1 MTRMRF
7 SAATLRGLSGLCIVA
22 LLAGCMATTPA
33 TAVHQPM
40 TARPMPPTPVPANGA
55 IYNVASARPLFED
68 RRARFIGDTLVINIQ
83 EKIQASKKSESKASR
98 SQEVDVAVPTVQG
111 LPFKSVQ
118 GATLGANSANDFN
131 GKGENNSSNNFTG
144 TIAVTVIEVLPNGN
158 LLVSGEKQVGL
169 KEGEEFIRFSGVVNP
184 NTITGTNTVSST
196 QVADARIEYKAN
208 GFLNSAQVMGWLGQ
222 FFLSFMP
229 F

>member
-1 MTRMRF
+1 MKN
-7 SAATLRGLSGLCIVA
+7 LICIAVLA
-22 LLAGCMATTPA
+22 GALAGCVTTAVPP

-40 TARPMPPTPVPANGA
+40 TARPESRSYAPQTNGA

-68 RRARFIGDTLVINIQ
+68 RRARFIGDTITINIT
-83 EKIQASKKSESKASR
+83 EKTQASKISENKAER
-98 SQEVDVAVPTVQG
+98 SHTVDASVPSVVG
-111 LPFKSVQ
+111 LPFKGAQ
-118 GATLGANSANDFN
+118 GTTLSASDSNKFG
-131 GKGENNSSNNFTG
+131 GKGQNNSSNDFTS
-144 TIAVTVIEVLPNGN
+144 TITVTVIEVYPNGN
-158 LLVSGEKQVGL
+158 LLVSGEKQIGL

-184 NTITGTNTVSST
+184 NNITAANSVSST

-208 GFLNSAQVMGWLGQ
+208 GFIDSAQVMGWLGR